1 MEEVTEY
8 ITMHENNTLPL
19 IQHMV
24 FMKDELKLQ
33 SNHEKKL
40 KSQASEHRDRQFTA
54 LISMQKEKYLPGKAN
69 SHKDEKSNFRE
80 IPFIKQSS
88 WKECKCSPLLSCLE
102 IERNCTNTF
111 RYI

>member
-33 SNHEKKL
+33 SNHEKKIK
-40 KSQASEHRDRQFTA
+40 KSS
-54 LISMQKEKYLPGKAN
+54 K
-69 SHKDEKSNFRE
+69 
-80 IPFIKQSS
+80 
-88 WKECKCSPLLSCLE
+88 
-102 IERNCTNTF
+102 
-111 RYI
+111 